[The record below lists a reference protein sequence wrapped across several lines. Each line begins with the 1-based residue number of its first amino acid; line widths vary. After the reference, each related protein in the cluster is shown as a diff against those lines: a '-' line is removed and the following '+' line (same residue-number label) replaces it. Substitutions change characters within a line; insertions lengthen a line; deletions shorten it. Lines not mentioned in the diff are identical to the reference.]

1 MNSRVYKS
9 GTETAVSPRCILQG
23 KPQNY
28 FRTRSLVNARF
39 SFSLSFVGALN
50 IPIGEVR
57 VTARSLPTIG
67 APRELNEP
75 RRNSVS
81 PKFYYGSKSRR
92 HVAELSH
99 RRFSLA
105 RETRPFSAKG

>member
-9 GTETAVSPRCILQG
+9 GTETVSPRCILQG

-57 VTARSLPTIG
+57 VTARSSPIG
-67 APRELNEP
+67 APGELNEP

-99 RRFSLA
+99 
-105 RETRPFSAKG
+105 